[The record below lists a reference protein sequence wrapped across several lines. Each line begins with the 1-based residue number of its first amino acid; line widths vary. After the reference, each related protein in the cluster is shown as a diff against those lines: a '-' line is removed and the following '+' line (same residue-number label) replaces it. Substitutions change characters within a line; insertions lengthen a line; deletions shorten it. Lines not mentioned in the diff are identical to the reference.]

1 MSNLLLEGETVE
13 RRRLTIPSKK
23 NKAFSKEND
32 ANLSFLIAAP
42 DGKTLANNY
51 FSRICFHIAIK
62 SYNTKYN
69 LKVNYSSELLCLI
82 WPLVPG

>member
-1 MSNLLLEGETVE
+1 
-13 RRRLTIPSKK
+13 
-23 NKAFSKEND
+23 
-32 ANLSFLIAAP
+32 LSFLIAAP